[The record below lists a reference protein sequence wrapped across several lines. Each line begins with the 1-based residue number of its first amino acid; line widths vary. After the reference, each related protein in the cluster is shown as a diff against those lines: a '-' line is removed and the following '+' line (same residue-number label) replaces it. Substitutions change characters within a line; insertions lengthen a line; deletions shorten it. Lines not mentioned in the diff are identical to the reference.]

1 MRHIFN
7 NSITAFPT
15 IVSPILENIG
25 RGGGKGVRLDM
36 NSQSEGVFMA
46 GLERGTDSQ
55 GSDQRVA
62 RRATHCEPID
72 SEILN
77 ARVLCSDSLDN
88 LQLRIHD

>member
-55 GSDQRVA
+55 
-62 RRATHCEPID
+62 
-72 SEILN
+72 
-77 ARVLCSDSLDN
+77 
-88 LQLRIHD
+88 

>member
-46 GLERGTDSQ
+46 GLERGTDPQVS
-55 GSDQRVA
+55 
-62 RRATHCEPID
+62 
-72 SEILN
+72 ILKP
-77 ARVLCSDSLDN
+77 V
-88 LQLRIHD
+88 QIP